1 MNPIKQMKKYIV
13 YFSLLTFSFSFSGCG
28 FYSFTGASIPA
39 DVKTYQ
45 VNRFE
50 NTSLLFEPGLDLL
63 FQNTLQDL
71 IQNQTNL
78 NLVTSSG
85 DLIYEGE
92 ITDYR
97 ISPTTSTSQNT
108 AAQNRL
114 TISVKLRFYNRKKEE
129 DDVEQTFSF
138 FYDYPGSSQLI
149 GAQKATA
156 HEEIFERITQD
167 VFNATL
173 AKW

>member
-1 MNPIKQMKKYIV
+1 MKKHIIYFLLLALS
-13 YFSLLTFSFSFSGCG
+13 FSLSGCG
-28 FYSFTGASIPA
+28 FYSFTGASIAP

-50 NTSLLFEPGLDLL
+50 NTSLLFEPGLDLQ

-78 NLVTSSG
+78 NLVTTGG

-97 ISPTTSTSQNT
+97 ISPTTSTSENT

-114 TISVKLRFYNRKKEE
+114 TISVKLRFYNKKKEE

-138 FYDYPGSSQLI
+138 FYDYPGSAQLI
-149 GAQKATA
+149 GSQKATA

>member
-1 MNPIKQMKKYIV
+1 MKPLKYI
-13 YFSLLTFSFSFSGCG
+13 FFLLLVSTSIGCKVQYGFTQPSSIKADTF
-28 FYSFTGASIPA
+28 
-39 DVKTYQ
+39 Q

-71 IQNQTNL
+71 IQDQTNYKL
-78 NLVTSSG
+78 DTSNADLV
-85 DLIYEGE
+85 YEGE
-92 ITDYR
+92 ITNYR
-97 ISPTTSTSQNT
+97 ISPTTSTSSNT

-114 TISVKLRFYNRKKEE
+114 TISVKIRFYNKNNEE
-129 DDVEQTFSF
+129 DDLEQSFSF

-149 GAQKATA
+149 GSQKTTA
-156 HEEIFERITQD
+156 HEEIFDRITQD
-167 VFNATL
+167 IVNATL